1 MSTVDLRTRLRE
13 LARFESD
20 GAPVVSV
27 YLNTEWVD
35 EHQRER
41 ARIFVKN
48 ALAEARDR
56 RWADRDDLDWVEH
69 QGETLIERAA
79 FEDPTEPSCSRAAAR
94 TSARCSRCARARP
107 GSVGQSVG

>member
-27 YLNTEWVD
+27 YLNTEWAD

-41 ARIFVKN
+41 ARI
-48 ALAEARDR
+48 
-56 RWADRDDLDWVEH
+56 
-69 QGETLIERAA
+69 
-79 FEDPTEPSCSRAAAR
+79 
-94 TSARCSRCARARP
+94 
-107 GSVGQSVG
+107 